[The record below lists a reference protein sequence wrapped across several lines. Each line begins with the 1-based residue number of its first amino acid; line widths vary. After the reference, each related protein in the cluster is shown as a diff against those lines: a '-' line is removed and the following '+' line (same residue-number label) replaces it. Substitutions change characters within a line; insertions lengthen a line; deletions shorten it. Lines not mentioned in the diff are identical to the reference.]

1 MSLCLGRTQK
11 PNRATLTCCDG
22 CRGGQ
27 DVAYAGDQGG
37 VIDLRGLTQ
46 KPATHRYLGQWAKGV
61 REELGVQ
68 GKAWGG
74 FLGLYEWTLSV
85 TECWV
90 PQDLRSE
97 LGPQTEALLQDT
109 SDCVTGAMA
118 TPFSSCLVPTS
129 LNRASPGSTHIP
141 GQSHGT
147 CHSQP
152 NVMIP

>member
-11 PNRATLTCCDG
+11 PNRVTLTCCDG
-22 CRGGQ
+22 CCGGQ
-27 DVAYAGDQGG
+27 DVAYAGNQGG

-46 KPATHRYLGQWAKGV
+46 KPATHRYLGQWAEGV

-85 TECWV
+85 TECRNR
-90 PQDLRSE
+90 DLRSE

-109 SDCVTGAMA
+109 SDCVTVAMA
-118 TPFSSCLVPTS
+118 TPFSSPLVPTS
-129 LNRASPGSTHIP
+129 LNTPGH
-141 GQSHGT
+141 SHGT

-152 NVMIP
+152 NVVIS